1 MTLKFNK
8 FGLRLKNERQ
18 LRKSEEEIGNRE
30 RGLSWQENGKRK
42 TGRGKETAREEQENK
57 ETRRRFRNETLN
69 TDIWRSL
76 TSGTV
81 AAESKSDRTVR
92 GTYKRSHSLLSPSRG
107 DTEFSRR
114 AGFATALRQRTTGSY
129 GGYRF
134 LRK

>member
-1 MTLKFNK
+1 MEKGEGRDICSIKRPQMTLKFNK

-69 TDIWRSL
+69 TDIW
-76 TSGTV
+76 
-81 AAESKSDRTVR
+81 VR
-92 GTYKRSHSLLSPSRG
+92 EDVGCIP
-107 DTEFSRR
+107 
-114 AGFATALRQRTTGSY
+114 GSY
-129 GGYRF
+129 LSCIFTRSTA
-134 LRK
+134 RKDYIYLFHAK